1 MIDCVFLMSYV
12 CCPLLLLGK
21 YPTKNQVRMITMII
35 ARAPMTM
42 GKFVEPD
49 WIGMGVGVGVG
60 VLVSSSVNSFDPE
73 L

>member
-1 MIDCVFLMSYV
+1 
-12 CCPLLLLGK
+12 
-21 YPTKNQVRMITMII
+21 MII

-49 WIGMGVGVGVG
+49 WIGMGVGVGV
-60 VLVSSSVNSFDPE
+60 LVSSSANSFDPE

>member
-1 MIDCVFLMSYV
+1 
-12 CCPLLLLGK
+12 
-21 YPTKNQVRMITMII
+21 MII

-60 VLVSSSVNSFDPE
+60 VLVSSSANSFDPE